1 MDKNI
6 FKVNGKFN
14 LGTLIIS
21 ILIVQGV
28 GILSAAFTMGSSN
41 LYMKLETPIF
51 SPPPIV
57 FSIVWPIL
65 YLLMGIA
72 AYRIYMRGKDGEDV
86 KKALVLYSIQLILN
100 FIWSFIFFRFKLYG
114 LAFIELI
121 ILFIFIVFTTIEF
134 FKKDKIAG
142 FLMLPYVIW
151 VSFAAVLN
159 FYIWKFNEM

>member
-21 ILIVQGV
+21 ILLAQGIGV
-28 GILSAAFTMGSSN
+28 LSAAFTMGSGN
-41 LYMKLETPIF
+41 LYTQLERPIF

-72 AYRIYMRGKDGEDV
+72 AYRIYMRKKDGENV
-86 KKALVLYSIQLILN
+86 KKALVLYAIQLVLN
-100 FIWSFIFFRFKLYG
+100 FMWSIIFFRFKLYG

-121 ILFIFIVFTTIEF
+121 ILLIFIILTTIEF
-134 FKKDKIAG
+134 FKKDRIAG

-151 VSFAAVLN
+151 VSFAAILN

>member
-1 MDKNI
+1 MNKNI

-21 ILIVQGV
+21 ILIAQGV
-28 GILSAAFTMGSSN
+28 GVLSAAFTMGSSN
-41 LYMKLETPIF
+41 LYMKLERPIF

-57 FSIVWPIL
+57 FGVVWPIL

-72 AYRIYMRGKDGEDV
+72 AYRIYMRGKEGENV
-86 KKALVLYSIQLILN
+86 KRALVLYAIQLILN
-100 FIWSFIFFRFKLYG
+100 FAWSFIFFRFKLYG
-114 LAFIELI
+114 LAFVELI
-121 ILFIFIVFTTIEF
+121 ILLIVIIFTTIEF

-151 VSFAAVLN
+151 VSFAALLN

>member
-21 ILIVQGV
+21 ILIAQGI
-28 GILSAAFTMGSSN
+28 GIVSAAFTMGAGN
-41 LYMKLETPIF
+41 LYTQLERPIF

-72 AYRIYMRGKDGEDV
+72 AYRIYMRRKEGEDV
-86 KKALVLYSIQLILN
+86 KKALTLYAVQLILN
-100 FIWSFIFFRFKLYG
+100 FMWSIIFFRFKLYG

-121 ILFIFIVFTTIEF
+121 ILFLFIVFTTIEF
-134 FKKDKIAG
+134 FKKDKISG

-151 VSFAAVLN
+151 VGFAAILN